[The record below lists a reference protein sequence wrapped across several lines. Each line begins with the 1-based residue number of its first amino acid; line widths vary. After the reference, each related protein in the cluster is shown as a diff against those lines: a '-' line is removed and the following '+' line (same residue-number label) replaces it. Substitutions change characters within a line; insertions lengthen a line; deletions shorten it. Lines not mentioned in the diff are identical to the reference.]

1 MIRGWGGVGVI
12 RDGVGRSDKGWVGRS
27 DKGMGWGRKRLVS

>member
-12 RDGVGRSDKGWVGRS
+12 KRWSDRWGRS
-27 DKGMGWGRKRLVS
+27 DKGMGWVGVIRGWGG